1 MDIKFIFL
9 VISVIIGF
17 ITPIIG
23 IRSVLKGGF
32 KPQRM
37 TRFLIFVISLLF
49 VGTLLAQGDR
59 NGVFIAI
66 AQLIGSLIIFILS
79 IKKGMGGTEKFDF
92 FILFMVILSLIIWKT
107 TNNPTLGLIMSIV
120 TDLMSFLPSLIKTW
134 KYPETEEWKF
144 YMSDTLASFFSI
156 LSIKLYSL
164 ANLAFPI
171 YIFLSILLLF

>member
-92 FILFMVILSLIIWKT
+92 FILNVECFFHCLILV
-107 TNNPTLGLIMSIV
+107 NNR
-120 TDLMSFLPSLIKTW
+120 W
-134 KYPETEEWKF
+134 
-144 YMSDTLASFFSI
+144 
-156 LSIKLYSL
+156 
-164 ANLAFPI
+164 
-171 YIFLSILLLF
+171 